1 MSEHSVPVGISIRHL
16 HVCQADLEILFGAGH
31 ELTPVKPLTQPGQFA
46 AEELV
51 SLIGPKNSISR
62 VRILGPVRPA
72 TQVEISRTD
81 SFMLGVS
88 APVRD
93 SGDLKGSAGIIIEGP
108 KGRIELKEGVILAQR
123 HVHLH
128 STEAAEMGVADK
140 QWASVQVGTE
150 RALTFERVLIRV
162 GANYARDFH
171 LDSDEGNAAGVSTG
185 DKAIL
190 IINR

>member
-1 MSEHSVPVGISIRHL
+1 MSEYSVPVGISIRHL
-16 HVCQADLEILFGAGH
+16 HVCQADLENLFGAGH

-51 SLIGPKNSISR
+51 NLIGPKNSISR

-108 KGRIELKEGVILAQR
+108 KGRVELKEGVILAQR

-140 QWASVQVGTE
+140 QWASVKVGTE

-162 GANYARDFH
+162 GDNYARDFH